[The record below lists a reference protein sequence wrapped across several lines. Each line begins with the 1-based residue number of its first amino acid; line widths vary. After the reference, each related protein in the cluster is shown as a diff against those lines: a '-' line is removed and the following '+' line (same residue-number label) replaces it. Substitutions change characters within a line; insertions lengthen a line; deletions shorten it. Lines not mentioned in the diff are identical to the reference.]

1 MYLRN
6 NETYMN
12 NTNTL
17 RYLQE
22 DESYIPP
29 YSVPIFESY
38 SMQDNF
44 VNYNDILSYA
54 DTYSM
59 SPTTVYKK
67 ICESNNVNHLLVCI
81 NEEDMI
87 IDNSIFD
94 YFDESQIILRPL
106 SKKDKLYQY
115 LDEACDDYLCGNEE
129 MFDYLE
135 ETVTKGISANIS
147 NDYIEDIRMGRTNA
161 SNDNSQYQTMF
172 NTIQKH
178 INELDKNIDYNSKN
192 TRNTVDSDGKTTYL
206 RSYSKDRKFLGRAV
220 ASLRSLYKDKL
231 KQYNMEKDPSKKTM
245 LKSLLAKIMNFI
257 DRIMVKLQNKL
268 S

>member
-59 SPTTVYKK
+59 NPTTVYKK

-115 LDEACDDYLCGNEE
+115 LDEACDDYLCGNEDK
-129 MFDYLE
+129 FDYLE
-135 ETVTKGISANIS
+135 EATNNVNVTLS
-147 NDYIEDIRMGRTNA
+147 NDDIEDIRMGRATAKDNA
-161 SNDNSQYQTMF
+161 QYQSMF
-172 NTIQKH
+172 NTLQKH
-178 INELDKNIDYNSKN
+178 LNELDKNVDYNSKTTKN
-192 TRNTVDSDGKTTYL
+192 VVDTDGKTTYI
-206 RSYSKDRKFLGRAV
+206 RSYSKDRKFLGRAI

-231 KQYNMEKDPSKKTM
+231 KQYNMEKDKFKKSM
-245 LKSLLAKIMNFI
+245 LKNLLAKIMNFI

>member
-12 NTNTL
+12 NRNTL

-29 YSVPIFESY
+29 FSVPIFESY

-59 SPTTVYKK
+59 SPTTVYRK

-94 YFDESQIILRPL
+94 CFDESQIILRPL

-129 MFDYLE
+129 MFDCIE
-135 ETVTKGISANIS
+135 EATNNVNVTLS
-147 NDYIEDIRMGRTNA
+147 NDDIEDIRMGRTTDK
-161 SNDNSQYQTMF
+161 DNTQYQSMF

-178 INELDKNIDYNSKN
+178 INEIDKNVDYNSKS
-192 TRNTVDSDGKTTYL
+192 TRNIVDTDGKTTYI

-231 KQYNMEKDPSKKTM
+231 KQYNMEKDPSKKSM
-245 LKSLLAKIMNFI
+245 LKNLLAKIMNFI